1 MSQDLRCWLFSG
13 TYCRGELQG
22 TFLEKIEIC
31 LSCGVFLANFEN
43 ATIRDTFAIIHKQLI
58 EYREIVNV
66 KNRELEKLA
75 TLDKLTGAY
84 NRMKF
89 DEIIEREIERIRRY
103 HRPFSMLMFDIDHF
117 KGVNDN
123 YGHNGGDYV
132 LRTIADFVR
141 ENIRTLDYF
150 VRWGG
155 EEFLIIC
162 SDSKMDE
169 AYIVAEK
176 IRKMVEGYIFDQV
189 GKLTISLGVVEALD
203 SDTEDSLLKRVDDA
217 MYKAKR
223 EGGNR
228 SEAIKNI
235 RTTN

>member
-1 MSQDLRCWLFSG
+1 M
-13 TYCRGELQG
+13 
-22 TFLEKIEIC
+22 
-31 LSCGVFLANFEN
+31 
-43 ATIRDTFAIIHKQLI
+43 
-58 EYREIVNV
+58 
-66 KNRELEKLA
+66 
-75 TLDKLTGAY
+75 TGAY
-84 NRMKF
+84 NRIIF

-103 HRPFSMLMFDIDHF
+103 RRPVFMLMFDIDHF
-117 KGVNDN
+117 KEVNDN

-132 LRTIADFVR
+132 FRTIADFAR
-141 ENIRTLDYF
+141 ENIKTLDYF

-169 AYIVAEK
+169 TYIMAEE

-217 MYKAKR
+217 MYKAKT

-235 RTTN
+235 RTPK

>member
-1 MSQDLRCWLFSG
+1 
-13 TYCRGELQG
+13 
-22 TFLEKIEIC
+22 
-31 LSCGVFLANFEN
+31 
-43 ATIRDTFAIIHKQLI
+43 LI

-75 TLDKLTGAY
+75 TVDKMTGAY
-84 NRMKF
+84 NRIIF

-103 HRPFSMLMFDIDHF
+103 RRPFSMLMFDIDHF
-117 KGVNDN
+117 KEVNDN

-141 ENIRTLDYF
+141 ENIKTLDYF

-162 SDSKMDE
+162 SDRKMDE
-169 AYIVAEK
+169 TYIVTEK
-176 IRKMVEGYIFDQV
+176 IRKMAEGYIFDQV
-189 GKLTISLGVVEALD
+189 GKLTISLGVVAALD
-203 SDTEDSLLKRVDDA
+203 SDTEDSLLKRVDNA

-228 SEAIKNI
+228 
-235 RTTN
+235 

>member
-1 MSQDLRCWLFSG
+1 M
-13 TYCRGELQG
+13 
-22 TFLEKIEIC
+22 
-31 LSCGVFLANFEN
+31 
-43 ATIRDTFAIIHKQLI
+43 
-58 EYREIVNV
+58 EYRRIVEV
-66 KNRELEKLA
+66 KNIDLEKLA
-75 TLDKLTGAY
+75 TTDKLTGAY
-84 NRMKF
+84 DRIKF
-89 DEIIEREIERIRRY
+89 EEIIEKGIERVRRY
-103 HRPFSMLMFDIDHF
+103 RRPFSMIMFDIDHF

-123 YGHNGGDYV
+123 YGHNSGDYV

-189 GKLTISLGVVEALD
+189 GELTISLGVVEALA

-228 SEAIKNI
+228 SEAINNI